1 MANTLIKDTTIEPV
15 VGYEEV
21 PAIPYRPPIP
31 GRTVYETRR
40 VCMFRYTGPGHYVFT
55 TDPQT
60 GEVKGI
66 WVPDSVLGGSA
77 GGQQGVWA
85 CSMET
90 VPVTYPGT
98 PAQPYVP
105 GYTVAV
111 TRQVTGFNL
120 GWNAGARSIAE
131 FKRDGYVEFKVRQSV
146 VGVICGINFYD
157 GVDARYNGNTIDF
170 AFYCARGEARVI
182 RNGVLGAGLGA
193 YTDATVFRVERSN
206 SSDAEPTIA
215 LSMDGIEVF
224 SVSVG
229 VPRAAGWLEAS
240 LYSGNDSVFDPKLV
254 QVSPPDL
261 TAGTAVLEAQLEPL
275 SMFAAAGAYAEL
287 RAQLS
292 TLRFAGESGLV
303 TPSYAV
309 GDFILPPMS
318 LSGSALVGETA
329 TLAAELPRMEM
340 LAADH
345 PYGELRGVLEPLG
358 GVLLAY
364 EDNFQA
370 SMSSLTGVA
379 TALQALNLLVVTMQ
393 GGVVVA
399 ADLLPEVL
407 LSAEMIEQLSV
418 GSALALSAVVEAAM
432 QAAAR
437 AGSAL
442 GTRGGPGGPGGPGDP
457 GAGGDTQVWVVNLDS
472 NASTSYSNYDYN
484 SFARIGDRFY
494 GASDFGLFELAGDDD
509 AGAPIEASI
518 SLGKLGFGTKA
529 LKTISEAYVGM
540 AGEAELYVKV
550 IAEGREFIYKARGFG
565 PELKQ
570 RRVEVGRGLSASYLT
585 VELFNKDGADFEIDS
600 VQFRVADLKRK
611 I

>member
-1 MANTLIKDTTIEPV
+1 MANTLTKNTVIVENV
-15 VGYEEV
+15 SYEHV
-21 PAIPYRPPIP
+21 PAKPYRPPQP
-31 GRTVYETRR
+31 ARTVFETRR
-40 VCMFRYTGPGHYVFT
+40 VCMFRYSGPGRYFYT
-55 TDPQT
+55 YDPST
-60 GEVKGI
+60 GQVTGTF
-66 WVPDSVLGGSA
+66 VPDNVIGGGA
-77 GGQQGVWA
+77 GAEVGVWA
-85 CSMET
+85 CTNEL
-90 VPVTYPGT
+90 VAINYPAV

-105 GYTVAV
+105 GFSYAAGSTFE
-111 TRQVTGFNL
+111 TGYNL

-131 FKRDGYVEFKVRQSV
+131 FKGDGFVEFKVGQSV

-157 GVDARYNGNTIDF
+157 GVDAGYNGNTIDF
-170 AFYCARGEARVI
+170 GFYCAQGVAWTI
-182 RNGVLGAGLGA
+182 RNGVMGMGVGN
-193 YTDATVFRVERSN
+193 YSDATVFRIERSG
-206 SSDAEPTIA
+206 SDDEPVVTFFK
-215 LSMDGIEVF
+215 DGEEVLV
-224 SVSVG
+224 VSTG
-229 VPRAAGWLEAS
+229 VPTAAGWLEAS
-240 LYSGNDSVFDPKLV
+240 LYSGDDKVFDPQLV

-261 TAGTAVLEAQLEPL
+261 TPGTATLDAELEPL
-275 SMFAAAGAYAEL
+275 TMFAATGAYAEL
-287 RAQLS
+287 RADLPA
-292 TLRFAGESGLV
+292 LIFAGEAGLI

-309 GDFILPPMS
+309 GNFSLPP
-318 LSGSALVGETA
+318 LAFGGSVLVGETA
-329 TLAAELPRMEM
+329 TLDAELPRMEM

-345 PYGELRGVLEPLG
+345 AYGELRGVLEPLG
-358 GVLLAY
+358 GMLLAY

-399 ADLLPEVL
+399 AELLPEIL
-407 LSAEMIEQLSV
+407 LSAEMVEQLGV

-432 QAAAR
+432 KAAAR
-437 AGSAL
+437 AGSEL

-472 NASTSYSNYDYN
+472 NASTTYSNYDYN

-509 AGAPIEASI
+509 AGEPIEASI
-518 SLGKLGFGTKA
+518 SLGKLDFGTKA

-550 IAEGREFIYKARGFG
+550 IAEGRAFIYKARGFG
-565 PELKQ
+565 PDLKQ
-570 RRVEVGRGLSASYLT
+570 RRVEVGRGLSASYHT

-600 VQFRVADLKRK
+600 VLFRVADLKRK